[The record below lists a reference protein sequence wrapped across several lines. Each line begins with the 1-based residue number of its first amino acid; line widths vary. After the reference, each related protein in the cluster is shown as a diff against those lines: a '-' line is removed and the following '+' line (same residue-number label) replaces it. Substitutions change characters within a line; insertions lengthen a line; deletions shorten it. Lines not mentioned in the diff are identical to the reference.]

1 MANKALYDEP
11 WPNYLKLNRKKII
24 RDLGNNNSNIIENQT
39 FHENAEKVF
48 NKLLLRV
55 REKTIKFFVT

>member
-11 WPNYLKLNRKKII
+11 WPNYLTLNRKKII